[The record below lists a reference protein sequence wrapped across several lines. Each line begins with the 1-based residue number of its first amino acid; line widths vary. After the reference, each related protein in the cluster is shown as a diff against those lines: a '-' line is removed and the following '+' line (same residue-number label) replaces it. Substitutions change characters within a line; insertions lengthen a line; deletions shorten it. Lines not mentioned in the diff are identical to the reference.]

1 MNEPVVPS
9 LDLNPPSSSSSS
21 ATAAAAAAACLPAV
35 SNCVLSNNKH
45 RAPTWTDTCAGLC
58 LVMGDAYD
66 PSRIAI
72 WVVLRAAA
80 GVAIGSVTYDAGK
93 VPGSCFLHCLHF
105 FII

>member
-1 MNEPVVPS
+1 
-9 LDLNPPSSSSSS
+9 
-21 ATAAAAAAACLPAV
+21 
-35 SNCVLSNNKH
+35 
-45 RAPTWTDTCAGLC
+45 
-58 LVMGDAYD
+58 MGDAYD

-93 VPGSCFLHCLHF
+93 VPGSCFFTLSSFF